1 MCHSHAKIALVGL
14 FILGGINAVAQTSTV
29 SNPTNGRENI
39 PYSKFGIGELSD
51 GNSAALRGMSNITS
65 AYSHPFQINTDNPA
79 SYASLQRTTF
89 EVGGFGSS
97 KSLTG
102 GGFTYST
109 GTASLAYLSIGVP
122 VGKNAGLC
130 FGFRPYSHS
139 YYSLVDT
146 LLSSST
152 TIGRVERGY
161 NGEGGLNY
169 GFIGAAA
176 RKKGFSVGFNFGYLF
191 GNYTNITSA
200 SPLDTTGVFTA
211 VYANYKRI
219 GGIYWKGGAAYEA
232 KLDTFHT
239 LRIGGTV
246 SINQNLTQ
254 RVNAYNIS
262 TYNFG
267 DTIVN
272 DTSRYAGEQTG
283 KMKMPLSYSIGAIL
297 SKNDKWSIG
306 VDYSAT
312 QWSNFS
318 SKPDSSM
325 NINVGDMSYKMSL
338 GGELTPD
345 ITNIRN
351 YFARVTYRMGV
362 YYGSDYLRISDQGMP
377 FYGITAGAS
386 FPFRK
391 SLSRI
396 HTAIDFGRLGTT
408 TNNLIQQNYVK
419 FTVGISFNDKW
430 FIPRKYE

>member
-1 MCHSHAKIALVGL
+1 MCHSRAKIVLIGL
-14 FILGGINAVAQTSTV
+14 FILGGSRAGAQTGAV

-39 PYSKFGIGELSD
+39 PYSKFGIGSLTD
-51 GNSAALRGMSNITS
+51 GNNAVLRGMGSISS
-65 AYSHPFQINTDNPA
+65 AYTNPYQINTDNPA
-79 SYASLQRTTF
+79 SYADLQRTTF

-97 KSLTG
+97 KTITG
-102 GGFTYST
+102 GGFTYATS
-109 GTASLAYLSIGVP
+109 TASLAYISVGVP
-122 VGKNAGLC
+122 IGKKAGLC

-146 LLSSST
+146 ALTSGNTS
-152 TIGRVERGY
+152 GRMEQSY

-176 RKKGFSVGFNFGYLF
+176 KHKGLSVGFNFGYLF
-191 GNYTNITSA
+191 GSFTQITAA
-200 SPLDTTGVFTA
+200 SPLDVTDVFTA
-211 VYANYKRI
+211 VFANYKTL
-219 GGIYWKGGAAYEA
+219 GGIYWKGGAAYEM
-232 KLDTFHT
+232 KVDTFHT

-246 SINQNLTQ
+246 SLNQNLTE

-267 DTIVN
+267 DTILN
-272 DTSRYAGEQTG
+272 DTSGYAGERTG
-283 KMKMPLSYSIGAIL
+283 KLKMPLSYSVGAL
-297 SKNDKWSIG
+297 FSKNDKWSVG
-306 VDYSAT
+306 VDYAAT

-318 SKPDSSM
+318 SQPDSSM
-325 NINVGDMSYKMSL
+325 NVGVGDMSYKLSL

-362 YYGSDYLRISDQGMP
+362 YYGSDYLRINNNTLP

-386 FPFRK
+386 LPFRK
-391 SLSRI
+391 SLSRV
-396 HTAIDFGRLGTT
+396 HAAIDFGRLGTT
-408 TNNLIQQNYVK
+408 ANSMIQQNYVK